1 MKVESTYWAKVYKIA
16 IEDESDKNYGINF
29 CHTYWSPYG
38 TTRGHGKLRFSQWNY
53 DKIVENE

>member
-38 TTRGHGKLRFSQWNY
+38 TILLPFWVIH
-53 DKIVENE
+53 